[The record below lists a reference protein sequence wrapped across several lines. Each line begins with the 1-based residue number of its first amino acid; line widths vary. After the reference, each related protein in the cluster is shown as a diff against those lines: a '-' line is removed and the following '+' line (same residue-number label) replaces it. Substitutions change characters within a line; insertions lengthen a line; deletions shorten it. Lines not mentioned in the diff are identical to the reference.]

1 MTLTVTDIFCG
12 GGGSSTGMVSVPGVQ
27 VVMAAN
33 HWDLAIEV
41 HIQNHPDADHAAVD
55 LHEEDP
61 RYFPR
66 TDILWASPECTKWS
80 QASGGKYST
89 ISTSLD
95 GDLLD
100 LLNPDLVEED
110 PETAIVQ
117 RSRLLMF
124 DVLRF
129 VEHHRYQAMVI
140 ENVVDIAT
148 NPKFAPEWA
157 LWRKGLRNLG
167 YDFRVVSLN
176 SMHAQALGD
185 PAPQSRDRLY
195 IVAWRRGN
203 RVPNIDAV
211 LRPLA
216 WCPTCSEVVEA
227 QQARKNGKT
236 VGKYRSQYV
245 YVHGGCGTTVEP
257 GYLPAAAAIDWSLR
271 GTRIGDRKKPLA
283 DKTRRRIAAGIAK
296 YWAPFHMEKGGN
308 QYDAADPNH
317 PSFGDPNAYYRTWS
331 MYDVLKTL
339 HTVETKALVVPLEGR
354 AGDRVNSAEQPLRTQ
369 TSRHLDALCV
379 PAGGTWNDDAR
390 PASDPHRTMT
400 TRETTA
406 VVQPAFMLDR
416 RFEYRT
422 RGVDEPLSTVTAN
435 DTSKAVVAPPF
446 IAELR
451 GGGSTARPVDDP
463 MCTVTASGNH
473 HGLVV
478 PAEGGERCWASGGSA
493 TSACGEPTR
502 ADVFNGVYCACE
514 RGKKGVDLRA
524 DALLTPYYGASESAK
539 PVDEPV
545 GTLTTVDRY
554 ALIQRMNSGGAEMTT
569 PAAEYLRT
577 LTTAGHQSL
586 ITPGDIEAAAAQVDD
601 CLFRMLEPHEVA
613 AGMAFPRDYIWSGT
627 RRERVKL
634 AGNAVTPPAARDL
647 IAAVAESL
655 VGAA

>member
-1 MTLTVTDIFCG
+1 MTLTITDLFCG
-12 GGGSSTGMVSVPGVQ
+12 GGGSSTGATQVPGVEIR
-27 VVMAAN
+27 MAAN
-33 HWDLAIEV
+33 HWQLAVDV
-41 HIQNHPDADHAAVD
+41 HNRNHPDADHAAVD

-80 QASGGKYST
+80 QASGGKYANVP
-89 ISTSLD
+89 LEH
-95 GDLLD
+95 DLLA
-100 LLNPDLVEED
+100 LLDPELVDED

-129 VEHHRYQAMVI
+129 AEHHRYAAMVV

-148 NPKFAPEWA
+148 NPRYSEAWA

-176 SMHAQALGD
+176 SMHAQAHGD

-195 IVAWRRGN
+195 VVCWLRGN
-203 RVPNIDAV
+203 RAPNIDAV

-216 WCPTCSEVVEA
+216 WCPGCGEVVEA
-227 QQARKNGKT
+227 QQSWKNNRT

-245 YVHGGCGTTVEP
+245 YVHGGCGAIVEP

-271 GTRIGDRKKPLA
+271 GTRIGDRTKPLA
-283 DKTRRRIAAGIAK
+283 EKTRRRIAAGIAR
-296 YWAPFHMEKGGN
+296 YWSPLTVEAAGN
-308 QYDAADPNH
+308 TYDAADPKN
-317 PSFGDPNAYYRTWS
+317 PAFGRADGYYRAWS
-331 MYDVLKTL
+331 THDVLKSL
-339 HTVETKALVVPLEGR
+339 HTTASKALVVP
-354 AGDRVNSAEQPLRTQ
+354 T
-369 TSRHLDALCV
+369 
-379 PAGGTWNDDAR
+379 
-390 PASDPHRTMT
+390 
-400 TRETTA
+400 
-406 VVQPAFMLDR
+406 PAFMLER

-422 RGVDEPLSTVTAN
+422 RELNQPMAAVTAN
-435 DTSKAVVAPPF
+435 DTSKALVEAPF

-451 GGGSTARPVDDP
+451 GGGSTARPVDQP
-463 MCTVTASGNH
+463 AATFTASGNH
-473 HGLVV
+473 HALIMRNN
-478 PAEGGERCWASGGSA
+478 GERGGSPA
-493 TSACGEPTR
+493 RHTTP
-502 ADVFNGVYCACE
+502 ADEY
-514 RGKKGVDLRA
+514 LRTLTA
-524 DALLTPYYGASESAK
+524 VGPLPSLLTPYYGASASAGSTDD
-539 PVDEPV
+539 PI

-554 ALIQRMNSGGAEMTT
+554 ALVQRHNTSKGDGAEMVT
-569 PAAEYLRT
+569 PAREPLRT
-577 LTTAGHQSL
+577 LTTKGHQSL

-613 AGMAFPRDYIWSGT
+613 AGMAFPADYVWDGT

-655 VGAA
+655 GAA

>member
-1 MTLTVTDIFCG
+1 MLTVTDIFCG
-12 GGGSSTGMVSVPGVQ
+12 GGGSSTGMVAVPGVE

-33 HWDLAIEV
+33 HWDLAIAV
-41 HIQNHPDADHAAVD
+41 HNENHPDADHAAVD

-61 RYFPR
+61 RFFPT

-80 QASGGKYST
+80 QASGGKYSG
-89 ISTSLD
+89 ISTSID

-100 LLNPDLVEED
+100 LLNPDLVEDED
-110 PETAIVQ
+110 PEKAIVQ

-129 VEHHRYQAMVI
+129 VEHHRYAAMVI

-148 NPKFAPEWA
+148 NAKFAPEWA

-195 IVAWRRGN
+195 IVAWQRGN

-216 WCPTCSEVVEA
+216 WCPDCSEVVEA
-227 QQARKNGKT
+227 QQAWKNGKT

-271 GTRIGDRKKPLA
+271 GTRIGDRTKPLA

-296 YWAPFHMEKGGN
+296 YWQPFTAEVAGN
-308 QYDAADPNH
+308 TFERRP
-317 PSFGDPNAYYRTWS
+317 GVRTWS
-331 MYDVLKTL
+331 IYEYLRTL
-339 HTVETKALVVPLEGR
+339 HTTQSKALVVPLEGR
-354 AGDRVNSAEQPLRTQ
+354 AGDRVNAAEQPLRTQ

-390 PASDPHRTMT
+390 AAIEPHRTMT

-406 VVQPAFMLDR
+406 VVEA
-416 RFEYRT
+416 
-422 RGVDEPLSTVTAN
+422 
-435 DTSKAVVAPPF
+435 PF

-451 GGGSTARPVDDP
+451 GGGSDARPAAHP
-463 MCTVTASGNH
+463 LSTVTASGNH
-473 HGLVV
+473 HALVTRHYGI
-478 PAEGGERCWASGGSA
+478 EGGAAERHTTPTDEYLRTLTANGGNMS
-493 TSACGEPTR
+493 
-502 ADVFNGVYCACE
+502 
-514 RGKKGVDLRA
+514 
-524 DALLTPYYGASESAK
+524 LLTPYYGASKTAK
-539 PVDEPV
+539 PTDQPM
-545 GTLTTVDRY
+545 GALTTVDRH

-569 PAAEYLRT
+569 PATEYLRT
-577 LTTAGHQSL
+577 LTTAGHQSVL
-586 ITPGDIEAAAAQVDD
+586 TPGDIDAAAAQVDD

-613 AGMAFPRDYIWSGT
+613 AGMAFPRDYKWSGT